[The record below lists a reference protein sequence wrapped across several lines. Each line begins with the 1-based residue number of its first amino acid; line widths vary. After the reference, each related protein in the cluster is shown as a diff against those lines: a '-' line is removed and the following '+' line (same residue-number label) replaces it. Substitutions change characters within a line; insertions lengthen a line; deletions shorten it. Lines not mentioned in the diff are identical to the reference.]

1 MTLTQRSKN
10 FSSVLPKGF
19 MSRLTSQTSPTS
31 GHRSPKMWATYFLES
46 QMTQIET
53 QQEYQEWQNNP
64 KLQQEYQQWRLKDD
78 LENLKQLDPNFQNQ
92 FNQIFGA
99 DK

>member
-1 MTLTQRSKN
+1 MTTQ
-10 FSSVLPKGF
+10 
-19 MSRLTSQTSPTS
+19 
-31 GHRSPKMWATYFLES
+31 A
-46 QMTQIET
+46 

-78 LENLKQLDPNFQNQ
+78 LENLKRIDPNFQNQ